1 MGDLLTDT
9 PEVQND
15 ADEKTDL
22 TKEDTFVWAKLA
34 GFAIFDYLF
43 TVFFQVIRFGLD
55 RLFMQ
60 VQQILVRKRDMSS

>member
-22 TKEDTFVWAKLA
+22 TREDTFVWAKLA
-34 GFAIFDYLF
+34 GLAIFDYLF
-43 TVFFQVIRFGLD
+43 TVFF
-55 RLFMQ
+55 
-60 VQQILVRKRDMSS
+60 